1 MKRLMTLAL
10 PAVLLAGCGAEESEL
25 RAWME
30 EIRRTTQPVRE
41 TIAEPKSFEPFRYD
55 AVGQIDPFSA
65 IKMSVALDKLVERD
79 RSSLAPDLN
88 RRREPLENYPLDA
101 IKMVGHLANGKQSYA
116 LLQVDNLVFQA
127 RVGNYAGQNFGVITK
142 VNEAEIKL
150 KELVQDAAGDWK
162 ERETSLQIQ
171 EGTRK

>member
-1 MKRLMTLAL
+1 
-10 PAVLLAGCGAEESEL
+10 
-25 RAWME
+25 
-30 EIRRTTQPVRE
+30 
-41 TIAEPKSFEPFRYD
+41 
-55 AVGQIDPFSA
+55 
-65 IKMSVALDKLVERD
+65 
-79 RSSLAPDLN
+79 
-88 RRREPLENYPLDA
+88 
-101 IKMVGHLANGKQSYA
+101 MVGHLANGKQSYA